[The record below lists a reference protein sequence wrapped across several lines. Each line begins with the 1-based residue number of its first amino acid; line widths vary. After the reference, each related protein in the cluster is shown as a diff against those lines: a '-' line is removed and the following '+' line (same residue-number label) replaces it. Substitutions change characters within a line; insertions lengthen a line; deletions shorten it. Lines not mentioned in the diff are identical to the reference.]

1 MTVFNAL
8 KKLQN
13 LLYEDDD
20 MISQENLF
28 EAQELIDA
36 LVEAYEERRKNK

>member
-1 MTVFNAL
+1 MTAFDVL
-8 KKLQN
+8 KKLQK
-13 LLYEDDD
+13 LLYEDGD

-28 EAQELIDA
+28 EAQDLIDA